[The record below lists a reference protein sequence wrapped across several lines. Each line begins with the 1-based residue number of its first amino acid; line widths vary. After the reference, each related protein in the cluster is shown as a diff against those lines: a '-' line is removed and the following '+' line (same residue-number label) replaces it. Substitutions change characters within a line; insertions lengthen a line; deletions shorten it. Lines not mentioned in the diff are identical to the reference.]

1 MRPTENGAR
10 ILRCR
15 LVTIARID
23 SRATAQKVPD
33 SKRGILFSFPQ
44 LSKERQLH
52 LDTLRND

>member
-1 MRPTENGAR
+1 VHVLLGR
-10 ILRCR
+10 R
-15 LVTIARID
+15 LVTIATIN
-23 SRATAQKVPD
+23 SRATAQEVPD